1 MPDLLPHFHWPAIA
15 RFANTLRR
23 TMTVPIY
30 PIAPELTYRKV
41 FPFLLR
47 LYHRILQTS
56 DPNSVAFR
64 GDPAGGGMA
73 FALCHALRDAGL
85 RYAGLRYAGGDPLG
99 TPLLSPSV
107 GPLIGLPRLTIFT
120 GTHDVLN
127 PDARALRERA
137 ADEGLDIGWYER
149 DRGLHVWMLMPGH
162 DAAAALARMSEGL
175 SG

>member
-1 MPDLLPHFHWPAIA
+1 MPDLLPHFRWPAIA
-15 RFANTLRR
+15 RLANTLRR

-30 PIAPELTYRKV
+30 PIAPEHTYREV

-47 LYHRILQTS
+47 LYHRILQTRN
-56 DPNSVAFR
+56 PNSVAFR

-85 RYAGLRYAGGDPLG
+85 RYAGGDSLG

-149 DRGLHVWMLMPGH
+149 DRGLHV
-162 DAAAALARMSEGL
+162 
-175 SG
+175 